1 MGQVLEYHVT
11 FRDDAFKTLYRYLP
25 TYSSTTTKRCQSP
38 FAVHSLAFILSTM
51 SVNRLSIDC
60 NNTGV
65 RLLMIGNYLKAME
78 HFRDALV
85 LKLDY
90 ERSSMHESKDFD
102 SDDEN
107 VIEIMMMDDNEESAQ
122 EEYRC
127 VTPEPSKN
135 ENHVSTNMSNN
146 STFNTCENNDQV
158 SLPSDTSIVPLGD
171 SITATNYLPYLCT
184 NPLLLSEAFHLVPSE
199 SSSPGRDDAA
209 SVMMSCIIIFNLG
222 LTHHLLNRSSYQAM
236 IFYKIAASLLSSSSS
251 SSFVVPIISNTTP
264 ISSSELLFRIVLL
277 NNYAV
282 WCYDNHQER
291 DTMSICFHQ
300 LVELLPQ
307 RWHGRRP
314 ASAMNTTTTTTTWII
329 MDGIQRNIRTLVW

>member
-1 MGQVLEYHVT
+1 
-11 FRDDAFKTLYRYLP
+11 
-25 TYSSTTTKRCQSP
+25 
-38 FAVHSLAFILSTM
+38 M

-90 ERSSMHESKDFD
+90 ERRMPESKDFD

-107 VIEIMMMDDNEESAQ
+107 VIEIMMMYDHEESTQ

-135 ENHVSTNMSNN
+135 ENHVSPPNMSNN
-146 STFNTCENNDQV
+146 STTHSTFNTCENNDPV
-158 SLPSDTSIVPLGD
+158 YLPSDTSIVPLGD
-171 SITATNYLPYLCT
+171 SNTATNYLPYLCT
-184 NPLLLSEAFHLVPSE
+184 NPLLLSEAFHLDPSE
-199 SSSPGRDDAA
+199 SSSPETDEAA

-222 LTHHLLNRSSYQAM
+222 LTHHLLNRSSFQAM

-251 SSFVVPIISNTTP
+251 SSFLVPIISNTTP
-264 ISSSELLFRIVLL
+264 TSSSELLLRIVLL

-282 WCYDNHQER
+282 WCYENHQQR
-291 DTMSICFHQ
+291 DIMSLCFHQ
-300 LVELLPQ
+300 LVELLPH
-307 RWHGRRP
+307 RVWHGRRP
-314 ASAMNTTTTTTTWII
+314 ASAMNSTTTTTATTTWII

>member
-1 MGQVLEYHVT
+1 MH
-11 FRDDAFKTLYRYLP
+11 DAFKTLYRYLP
-25 TYSSTTTKRCQSP
+25 TYSSTTTKRCQYP

-51 SVNRLSIDC
+51 SANRLSIDC

-78 HFRDALV
+78 HFRDALE

-90 ERSSMHESKDFD
+90 EHSMHESKDFE
-102 SDDEN
+102 SDDEG
-107 VIEIMMMDDNEESAQ
+107 VIEIMMMDDHEESTLEQ
-122 EEYRC
+122 YRC
-127 VTPEPSKN
+127 VTPEPSRN
-135 ENHVSTNMSNN
+135 ENHVSPPDMSNN
-146 STFNTCENNDQV
+146 PTTHSTFNTCENNDRV

-171 SITATNYLPYLCT
+171 SKTTTNYLPYLCT
-184 NPLLLSEAFHLVPSE
+184 NPLLLSEAFHLDPSE
-199 SSSPGRDDAA
+199 SSSPETDEAA

-236 IFYKIAASLLSSSSS
+236 MFYKVAASLLLSSSS
-251 SSFVVPIISNTTP
+251 SSFVVPILSNTTP

-282 WCYDNHQER
+282 WCYENHQER
-291 DTMSICFHQ
+291 DIMSLCFHQ

-307 RWHGRRP
+307 RWRGRQP
-314 ASAMNTTTTTTTWII
+314 ASAMNSTTTTATTWII